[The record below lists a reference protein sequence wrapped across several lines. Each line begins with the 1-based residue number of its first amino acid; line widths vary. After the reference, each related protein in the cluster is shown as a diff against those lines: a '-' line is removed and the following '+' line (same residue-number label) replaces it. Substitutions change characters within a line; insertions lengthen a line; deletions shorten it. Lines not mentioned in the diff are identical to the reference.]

1 MQTTY
6 SEKLRDPRW
15 QRKRLEIMERDRFKC
30 RLCGDES
37 STLNVHHLKYRKGR
51 DPWDYNENYL
61 VTTCETC
68 HERMHLLDPGALFV
82 RSLIV
87 GGASFDAIDGVASQF
102 WSFFEDGSVPGRWTP
117 DQWLALRFGIWD
129 LLCAIGRDDLN
140 SADLSKAL
148 DQCAKAKHE
157 AV

>member
-15 QRKRLEIMERDRFKC
+15 QRKRLEIMERDHFTC
-30 RLCGDES
+30 RLCGDAS
-37 STLNVHHLKYRKGR
+37 STLNVHHLRYRKGH

-68 HERMHLLDPGALFV
+68 HERMHVLDPGALLV

-87 GGASFDAIDGVASQF
+87 GGASFDAIDSIAQMF
-102 WSFFEDGSVPGRWTP
+102 WAFFEDGSAPARW
-117 DQWLALRFGIWD
+117 DAGQWEDFASSLWVV
-129 LLCAIGRDDLN
+129 LCAIERDGLDG
-140 SADLSKAL
+140 ADIEKAL
-148 DQCAKAKHE
+148 DQYRRSKQ
-157 AV
+157 